1 MWRRSEVGGGGG
13 GRRSEAE
20 VGGGGRRRRSE
31 VGGGGRRRRSE
42 VDVRVRKLWC
52 NSACGGGRRRRLE
65 AEADAEAD
73 VDVRVR
79 INNIKISCGVVVE
92 VVGKHRASP
101 LGCQSQCLSVYR
113 LPFSSV

>member
-1 MWRRSEVGGGGG
+1 M
-13 GRRSEAE
+13 SEA
-20 VGGGGRRRRSE
+20 
-31 VGGGGRRRRSE
+31 E

-65 AEADAEAD
+65 AEAEAEAEAD

-101 LGCQSQCLSVYR
+101 RGVSIPVFISLF
-113 LPFSSV
+113 PFTFF

>member
-1 MWRRSEVGGGGG
+1 M
-13 GRRSEAE
+13 SEA
-20 VGGGGRRRRSE
+20 
-31 VGGGGRRRRSE
+31 E

-65 AEADAEAD
+65 AEEEAEAEAEAD

-101 LGCQSQCLSVYR
+101 VGCQSQCLSVCFR

>member
-1 MWRRSEVGGGGG
+1 ML
-13 GRRSEAE
+13 EA
-20 VGGGGRRRRSE
+20 
-31 VGGGGRRRRSE
+31 E

-52 NSACGGGRRRRLE
+52 SSACGDGRRRRSEAEEDIDVRVRKLWCSSACGGGRRRRRRLEVE
-65 AEADAEAD
+65 AETEAD

-79 INNIKISCGVVVE
+79 IINIKISCGVVVE

-101 LGCQSQCLSVYR
+101 VGCQSQGLSVCFR

>member
-1 MWRRSEVGGGGG
+1 M
-13 GRRSEAE
+13 SEA
-20 VGGGGRRRRSE
+20 
-31 VGGGGRRRRSE
+31 E

-52 NSACGGGRRRRLE
+52 SSACGGGRRRRRKLE
-65 AEADAEAD
+65 AEAEAEAD
-73 VDVRVR
+73 VDVPVR

-101 LGCQSQCLSVYR
+101 VGCQSQCLSVCFR